1 MSEQERYR
9 DEDERIS
16 AGATPRDPEAL
27 AEECSR
33 WRETTDRCVLEALDM
48 YGTYLI
54 GQGTGMDCSG
64 PLSLPAVDFV
74 LRMES
79 VPADEQRDVTQRLQ
93 LVHATYM
100 AVMRSRKRRPGHG

>member
-1 MSEQERYR
+1 MSEQERYS
-9 DEDERIS
+9 DEEERIS
-16 AGATPRDPEAL
+16 AGAEPRDTEAL
-27 AEECSR
+27 AHELSR
-33 WRETTDRCVLEALDM
+33 WRESTDAVVLEALEM

-93 LVHATYM
+93 LVHSSYM
-100 AVMRSRKRRPGHG
+100 GVMKSRKRRPGRG